1 MFFSVYTLRLSLF
14 ICFMLISGFSMEQL
28 EEKLSDKIES
38 NDDQYL
44 SQDEYDILM
53 DQLGRAILS
62 QKLLET
68 YKEGSYLDDDENKI
82 EKRHPKWRS
91 GETRSRVKLLNHFND
106 YNNNHQKQNPEYSPL
121 LRKIWEKNMLEKNR
135 MYQNL
140 YG

>member
-1 MFFSVYTLRLSLF
+1 
-14 ICFMLISGFSMEQL
+14 MLISGFSMEQL
-28 EEKLSDKIES
+28 EENVSDKIEN
-38 NDDQYL
+38 NDEQYI

-53 DQLGRAILS
+53 DQLGRAILA

-68 YKEGSYLDDDENKI
+68 YRDGSYLNDDERTV

-91 GETRSRVKLLNHFND
+91 GETRSRVKLLHHYNND
-106 YNNNHQKQNPEYSPL
+106 YSNNNAKPNPEYSPL

-135 MYQNL
+135 MYQNI